1 MDLIWGIL
9 GLVMAARDILVLYA
23 AYWVA
28 TDMAKRHASA
38 VGLDPEV
45 VADAA
50 YWLAI
55 GALVGGRLAYIAPAW
70 SIYARYP
77 LDILR
82 LQSGLSFYGAVAG
95 AAVVAVWLL
104 VRTALPLARIG
115 DILAPYVALGIG
127 VQRAGCVVRGD
138 CFGAIAPEP
147 LGIVFPGLTQPRYP
161 AELYEAILALG
172 LFVLL
177 TIWHRRR
184 RFDGELILKLLI
196 VYPLARAFVDLFRIN
211 LEGLPTADQV
221 ISVGIAAASGVGLL
235 LCYQMHRRRTL
246 DSDPAG
252 VQPVRPMDHVDPG
265 PPDTAG
271 SRSV

>member
-28 TDMAKRHASA
+28 TEMAKRHASA
-38 VGLDPEV
+38 DGLDPEV
-45 VADAA
+45 VADVA

-82 LQSGLSFYGAVAG
+82 LQSGLSFYGAVGG
-95 AAVVAVWLL
+95 ATVVAVWLL

-115 DILAPYVALGIG
+115 DVLAPYIALGIG

-147 LGIVFPGLTQPRYP
+147 LGVVFPGLTQPRYP

-177 TIWHRRR
+177 TIWHRHR
-184 RFDGELILKLLI
+184 RFDGELVLALLT
-196 VYPLARAFVDLFRIN
+196 VYLLTRAFVDLFRIN
-211 LEGLPTADQV
+211 LDGIPTPDQV
-221 ISVGIAAASGVGLL
+221 ISVCIAAATGVTLL
-235 LCYQMHRRRTL
+235 VLHRTQHRRTAETG
-246 DSDPAG
+246 SAG
-252 VQPVRPMDHVDPG
+252 VRPARASSHADPDRWTR
-265 PPDTAG
+265 PRAG
-271 SRSV
+271 V